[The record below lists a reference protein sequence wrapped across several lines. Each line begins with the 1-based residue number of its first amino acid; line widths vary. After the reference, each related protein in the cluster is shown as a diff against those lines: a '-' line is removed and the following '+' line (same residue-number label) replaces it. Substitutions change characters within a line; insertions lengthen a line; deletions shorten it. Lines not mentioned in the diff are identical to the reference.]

1 MQDVAQRAKFDLG
14 LQAVHRTWE
23 AAASL
28 HAGTLQFMTRVVAA
42 SRGKEL
48 AKEDLKTAEEGG
60 EGEMGESSDGHRKPG
75 S

>member
-1 MQDVAQRAKFDLG
+1 MIDVT
-14 LQAVHRTWE
+14 AV
-23 AAASL
+23 
-28 HAGTLQFMTRVVAA
+28 

-60 EGEMGESSDGHRKPG
+60 EGEMGESSDGRRKPG

>member
-1 MQDVAQRAKFDLG
+1 MGCKPSTEHRKR
-14 LQAVHRTWE
+14 LQA
-23 AAASL
+23 S
-28 HAGTLQFMTRVVAA
+28 AGTLQFMTGVVAA